1 MRSNTLASQLEQLH
15 IKPSDIRFIG
25 LTNSHIDHIGNLEMF
40 PKVMVLMQNSEW
52 DFAETLRGRA
62 RRATVQAQSPRD
74 KGRRRLRRVRR
85 RVCAVERRRF
95 PVGVRPTRQLLQP
108 EATGAAMEVTK

>member
-1 MRSNTLASQLEQLH
+1 M
-15 IKPSDIRFIG
+15 
-25 LTNSHIDHIGNLEMF
+25 
-40 PKVMVLMQNSEW
+40 
-52 DFAETLRGRA
+52 ETLVSIFREVRD
-62 RRATVQAQSPRD
+62 PRD
-74 KGRRRLRRVRR
+74 FNAQHDLAAMLFISLAPTPCGAKPRRPGFQFVRRLRQRPH